1 MPHGYN
7 LNAAKLLQTQK
18 MSTLDEVLN
27 VGNEVQV
34 RFCMSTKETKV
45 ST

>member
-34 RFCMSTKETKV
+34 RFCMSTKETNV